1 MELGEIEE
9 VLLAKAPELVASCAA
24 VLAEKLLVVYC
35 VLRGV

>member
-9 VLLAKAPELVASCAA
+9 VLLTKAPELVASCAA